1 MTALSAAARRSIRD
15 PQQGRELYIPMNAS
29 TTIYQGGLVCWD
41 ADGYARAAADTA
53 SFKIAGVALETVTNS
68 GADGAASIRVVRGVT
83 IPLSIQSTSITIADI
98 GYNAIVQDDNTVTD
112 ATTATNDIPVGVIL
126 DVDSTDGAWV
136 CVGVF
141 APTNAP

>member
-1 MTALSAAARRSIRD
+1 MTALSAAARRIVRD
-15 PQQGRELYIPMNAS
+15 PQQGRELYIPMNTA
-29 TTIYQGGLVCWD
+29 TTIYQGAIVCWD

-53 SFKIAGVALETVTNS
+53 SFKVAGVALETVVNS
-68 GADGAASIRVVRGVT
+68 GADGAASIRVLRGATVNLT
-83 IPLSIQSTSITIADI
+83 IESTSITIADI

-126 DVDSTDGAWV
+126 DVDATNGAWV
-136 CVGVF
+136 AVGVF